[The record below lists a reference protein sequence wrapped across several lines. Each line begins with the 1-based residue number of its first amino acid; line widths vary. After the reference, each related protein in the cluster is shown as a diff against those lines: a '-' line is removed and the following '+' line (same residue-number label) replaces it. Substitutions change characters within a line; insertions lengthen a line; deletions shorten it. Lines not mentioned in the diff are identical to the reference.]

1 MYRILYFKIVVL
13 IYRVFVR
20 DYSRYFDVLLRPL
33 TKNKTTLDQRDSK
46 LSYDFYSR
54 SEYIFKMAKK
64 KVERRV
70 LEVFI
75 RVRLTIFIIY
85 FSIIIIIINY
95 ALFYYCRL
103 VSFRIRELWHLYGIL
118 RVGPSPRCPP
128 IEICWRQADFS

>member
-85 FSIIIIIINY
+85 FSIIIIVN
-95 ALFYYCRL
+95 
-103 VSFRIRELWHLYGIL
+103 
-118 RVGPSPRCPP
+118 
-128 IEICWRQADFS
+128 